1 MRGEG
6 PGERGAWARHRL
18 HVFVAV
24 ACACTSCIVWVV
36 TGAGGRGAAATERAG
51 LLETWLAMYPVD
63 GKAVSAYL
71 LHQGRAGALGVHASK
86 SQERGG
92 QRSARAQQGMAR
104 LRRKASS
111 FDEVPPDRSQKLSED
126 TDDLDNAL
134 SVVHAEPL
142 EDATMK
148 PENQYTV
155 AGTSFP
161 THVRVVQPADYSFDA
176 APTPAPAAKAGGAEG
191 EAGEEGE
198 SGEAEPACEGPVRH
212 LDSAACV
219 ARKALAQ
226 ALQAEKDVQRVDS
239 RIGGVRRQT
248 ASTRAW
254 ENARSEAIDRQLAAG
269 IAKAQRGLRV
279 QGRALDTTE
288 RRLRNGDQTSMQKI
302 ALFQAREEHDM
313 ASVLRRVKAL
323 EQEVKVIPKITGPPG
338 SRGRR
343 GPRGPQVCLCASE
356 RTCCSVCTCSICM
369 CVCVCVYIYIYIYMY
384 IYMYTCTYTCMYIY
398 VYIHIYVHVHIY
410 TYDMV
415 CFPRR
420 LAPCPDFLARPW
432 QPCVRAS
439 RPHCLRRRDAGACVR
454 ARLAPARP
462 RCC

>member
-176 APTPAPAAKAGGAEG
+176 APPPAPAAKAGGAEG

-343 GPRGPQVCLCASE
+343 GPRGPQVCMCASE
-356 RTCCSVCTCSICM
+356 RTYCSVCTCSICM
-369 CVCVCVYIYIYIYMY
+369 CVCVCVYIYIYIY
-384 IYMYTCTYTCMYIY
+384 IRLYMFI
-398 VYIHIYVHVHIY
+398 
-410 TYDMV
+410 
-415 CFPRR
+415 
-420 LAPCPDFLARPW
+420 
-432 QPCVRAS
+432 
-439 RPHCLRRRDAGACVR
+439 
-454 ARLAPARP
+454 
-462 RCC
+462 